1 MAEIVATPVDVVE
14 LQDVM
19 ARALDLAIED
29 AMSLTAE
36 LNAAVRRVAPCFAS
50 GTVNTDQVA
59 EARGIALRAVGRLT
73 SADGWVESV
82 TTGPYGAKFR
92 ASAAASGALTDED
105 VKALKALCG
114 APSSDLGPL
123 GSFPAAGAYD
133 HLFATLT
140 ASSS

>member
-1 MAEIVATPVDVVE
+1 MAETVETPVDVVTFEDVTERAPE
-14 LQDVM
+14 LAVPD
-19 ARALDLAIED
+19 AIG
-29 AMSLTAE
+29 LVAE

-92 ASAAASGALTDED
+92 ASAAASGVLTSDD

-123 GSFPAAGAYD
+123 GSFPAVGAYD